1 MNFPTVTYSVSSFA
15 YPKSNFVTNYGTVFL
30 LPCSYPEF
38 VMGPPP
44 RRVPSIQMLP
54 ASLSAEMDA
63 AAPLLQA
70 ASSATT
76 ANAASGAAPSSS
88 KQQYPRSLPITRRF
102 EQVRGR
108 VGRRLRECRL
118 LVKGVKFDATLRL
131 SFQLNLA
138 TLFEPIHDHWPRLS
152 AFSPQ
157 KANKL
162 I

>member
-108 VGRRLRECRL
+108 VASRLRESRI
-118 LVKGVKFDATLRL
+118 LVEGVNLMQPWAIWVNPVT
-131 SFQLNLA
+131 SFYLEIMTAAVSIFN
-138 TLFEPIHDHWPRLS
+138 
-152 AFSPQ
+152 
-157 KANKL
+157 ANGE
-162 I
+162 